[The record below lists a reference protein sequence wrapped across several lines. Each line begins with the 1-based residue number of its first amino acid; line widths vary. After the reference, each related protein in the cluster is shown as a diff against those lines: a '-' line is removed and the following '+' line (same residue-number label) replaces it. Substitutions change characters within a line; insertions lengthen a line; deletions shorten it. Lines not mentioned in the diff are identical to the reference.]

1 MLDIKNFNF
10 QNYNFF
16 HKFAVIN
23 RHFFTTMDG
32 KSTQFIEQELVISTT
47 TNAAD
52 KSTFIYADD
61 NQIIFDNGDR
71 AANTLSTN
79 FLGFQE
85 HDLKR
90 VTGNYNCGT
99 DDSLYELQSNISKFL
114 GTEETLVLGSYEGLC
129 AEIMEVLLNTED
141 VVIYDAAISV
151 PLRRGVKYCQAEKLR
166 FPHNDMEKLEEHLK
180 LSLLKR
186 LRVIVTDGIFFDS
199 GDCANLKE
207 IKQLASQYEA
217 IVIIDDSFGFLTT
230 GKNGKG
236 SDAHCGVIGF
246 QDLKIVNMQNA
257 MCCNTGV
264 FVSGDRNLVN
274 LLKLRSKTYRYSLSP
289 SDRDIKT
296 AKSIIETIKKDPS
309 PIQTL
314 QNKARLLCEIL
325 QKAGFK
331 CNNPAAGIVSFVT
344 EQPIPR
350 VKDTLR
356 ALGLVAMYSKIGKQ
370 TLVSLKVSAGCDFN
384 LK

>member
-1 MLDIKNFNF
+1 
-10 QNYNFF
+10 
-16 HKFAVIN
+16 
-23 RHFFTTMDG
+23 MDG

-79 FLGFQE
+79 FLGFQDY
-85 HDLKR
+85 DLKR

-99 DDSLYELQSNISKFL
+99 DDSLYELQNNISKFL

-180 LSLLKR
+180 LSQLKR

-199 GDCANLKE
+199 GECANLKE

-217 IVIIDDSFGFLTT
+217 IVIIDDSYGFLTT

-264 FVSGDRNLVN
+264 FVTGDRNLVN
-274 LLKLRSKTYRYSLSP
+274 LLRLRSKTYRYSLSP
-289 SDRDIKT
+289 SEGDIKT
-296 AKSIIETIKKDPS
+296 AKSIIETIKNDPS

-314 QNKARLLCEIL
+314 QNKAHLLCEIL

-370 TLVSLKVSAGCDFN
+370 TLVSLKVSVSCDFN